1 LRPGGIVLFERFI
14 DNPEHPCAP
23 MVRALKPNELKAFFA
38 GFDIE
43 SCDETEGTADW
54 GVPSSRLVRILAR
67 KKS

>member
-1 LRPGGIVLFERFI
+1 
-14 DNPEHPCAP
+14 